1 MLTWKVRLMNSEFR
15 KWLKLRKRAEEL
27 KDTLQT
33 INTHSIEGQ
42 SLYSSIYNEVY
53 CIVEEM
59 KSINYINNNKLPE
72 SKQHIKLVK

>member
-1 MLTWKVRLMNSEFR
+1 MN
-15 KWLKLRKRAEEL
+15 LGNGKLRKRAEEL